1 MEWYWI
7 LLIVLGYIALWI
19 VTSILFARDKGFS
32 IEDGVFIGLFWPVSP
47 NIQAPACFFGGPCTN
62 PQMDCINCPRKGGGV
77 WVTNSNLNKE
87 EK

>member
-1 MEWYWI
+1 MKKDDYMKLSKARLAE
-7 LLIVLGYIALWI
+7 LLAERD
-19 VTSILFARDKGFS
+19 ARDALLRGMLPS
-32 IEDGVFIGLFWPVSP
+32 VPVSP